1 MRSLTRTR
9 TLVITVTALAV
20 AVAAGLTAGLLGGAA
35 VASAFGTNGAS
46 VGVPSAGR
54 LDAAAAALART
65 TRTTPAAAI
74 VAQSLHRTISLYR
87 RPAAHPYTQ
96 LGPLQDSFDTPP
108 VFRVLARRGAWLQVS
123 LPIRP
128 DHSSAWIRARDVT
141 LARTGYRLDVQLHTH
156 RLVLWNGRR
165 RVFSAAIAVGK
176 ALTPTPNGTYF
187 IAYALETNDPNSFF
201 GPYAFG
207 LSAYS
212 NVLTSFAGGD
222 GEIGLHGTSE
232 PWLLGHSVSHGCIR
246 TANATITRLA
256 HLLPLGTPVRIE
268 R

>member
-9 TLVITVTALAV
+9 TLLVTVTALAV
-20 AVAAGLTAGLLGGAA
+20 AVAVGLTAGLVGGAA
-35 VASAFGTNGAS
+35 VASAFGGGGA
-46 VGVPSAGR
+46 GTEVPSAHE
-54 LDAAAAALART
+54 LTAAAKSLART
-65 TRTTPAAAI
+65 TTTAPAATI
-74 VAQSLHRTISLYR
+74 VAQARRHTIALFR
-87 RPAAHPYTQ
+87 RPGARSYMQ
-96 LGPLQDSFDTPP
+96 LGPLQDSYDTPP
-108 VFRVLARRGAWLQVS
+108 VFRVLTRRGAWLHVS

-141 LARTGYRLDVQLHTH
+141 LAQTGYRLEVQLHSH

-176 ALTPTPNGTYF
+176 ALTPTPSGTYF
-187 IAYALETNDPNSFF
+187 IAYSLRTTDPRSFF

-246 TANATITRLA
+246 TANATITHLV
-256 HLLPLGTPVRIE
+256 HLLPLGTPVQIE